1 MAEIRIEPFNKA
13 KHDRS
18 SFSCGQPSLDAF
30 LRTLV
35 TQYEKRRLGRT
46 FVAARP
52 DGRVLGYFTLASS
65 AIAFENMPPDESQ
78 KLPKHPVPT
87 ILLGRLAVDRTQ
99 QGQGLGETLLM
110 SALAK
115 SLDLTSDSFRTN
127 SRMEL
132 LDSWYGEGGRVLRPF
147 HSFCRAANGRGTVNV
162 TKIID
167 VVETSKESLEPN
179 HTLG

>member
-18 SFSCGQPSLDAF
+18 SFSCGEPSLDAF

-35 TQYEKRRLGRT
+35 TQYEKCRLGRT

-52 DGRVLGYFTLASS
+52 DDRVLGDFTLASS

-115 SLDLTSDSFRTN
+115 SLDLA
-127 SRMEL
+127 E
-132 LDSWYGEGGRVLRPF
+132 
-147 HSFCRAANGRGTVNV
+147 
-162 TKIID
+162 
-167 VVETSKESLEPN
+167 
-179 HTLG
+179 TLGVYAVEVQAIDTAAARFYGKYGFVPLLNQPLHLYLLLATAALLPRRP

>member
-1 MAEIRIEPFNKA
+1 MAEIRIEPFSKA

-18 SFSCGQPSLDAF
+18 QFSCGQPSLDAF

-65 AIAFENMPPDESQ
+65 AIAFENIPPDDSQ

-87 ILLGRLAVDRTQ
+87 ILLGRLAVDRTE

-110 SALAK
+110 SAIAK
-115 SLDLTSDSFRTN
+115 SLDLSEALGVYAIEVQAIDSAAARFYGKYGFVP
-127 SRMEL
+127 L
-132 LDSWYGEGGRVLRPF
+132 LNQPLHLYLPLAT
-147 HSFCRAANGRGTVNV
+147 AALLPRQ
-162 TKIID
+162 
-167 VVETSKESLEPN
+167 P
-179 HTLG
+179 

>member
-52 DGRVLGYFTLASS
+52 DGRVLGDFTLASS
-65 AIAFENMPPDESQ
+65 AIAFENLPPDESQ

-115 SLDLTSDSFRTN
+115 SLDLVE
-127 SRMEL
+127 M
-132 LDSWYGEGGRVLRPF
+132 VAA
-147 HSFCRAANGRGTVNV
+147 RA
-162 TKIID
+162 D
-167 VVETSKESLEPN
+167 E
-179 HTLG
+179 

>member
-1 MAEIRIEPFNKA
+1 MAEFQIEPFSKT

-46 FVAARP
+46 FVAVRP
-52 DGRVLGYFTLASS
+52 DEDRVLGYFTLASG
-65 AIAFENMPPDESQ
+65 AIAFENLPSDDAQ

-87 ILLGRLAVDRTQ
+87 ILLGRLAVDRTA

-115 SLDLTSDSFRTN
+115 SIALAETLG
-127 SRMEL
+127 L
-132 LDSWYGEGGRVLRPF
+132 Y
-147 HSFCRAANGRGTVNV
+147 
-162 TKIID
+162 
-167 VVETSKESLEPN
+167 VVEVQAIDSAAGKFYAKYGFVPLLHDPLHLYLPLATAAQLPR
-179 HTLG
+179 HR